1 MNPIDL
7 HVHSTASDGSL
18 KPAEVV
24 DLARESGL
32 KALALTDHDTTGG
45 LEEALSAAA
54 GTDLEVIPGVE
65 FSVLWD
71 HPGFLHLLGL
81 FIDPNDSS
89 LLEVINKIASS
100 RSERNYKII
109 AKLQD
114 MGMDITMA
122 EVEELSGEGL
132 ISRAHI
138 AHLLATKGVVET
150 SQDSWRYIGK
160 GSPAYVD
167 RFRLDL
173 ASACRAIH
181 QAGGLAVIAH
191 PISMEIP
198 EAGLNEF
205 LIRAKADGLD
215 GLEVWCPTQD
225 LADRNLLA
233 ALARKHDLA
242 MTGGSDFHGI
252 YKPDIKLAYGRGD
265 LRLDYELVE
274 KLKDRL
280 ARG

>member
-1 MNPIDL
+1 MNPVDL

-18 KPAEVV
+18 SPTEVV
-24 DLARESGL
+24 ALAQENGL
-32 KALALTDHDTTGG
+32 KALALTDHDTIGG
-45 LEEALSAAA
+45 LEEAFRAAA

-65 FSVLWD
+65 FSVLWNRS
-71 HPGFLHLLGL
+71 GFLHLLGL
-81 FIDPNDSS
+81 FIDPADRS
-89 LLEVINKIASS
+89 LVEVINKIADS
-100 RSERNYKII
+100 RSERNFKII

-114 MGMDITMA
+114 QGVDITMA
-122 EVEELSGEGL
+122 EVESLSGEGL

-138 AHLLATKGVVET
+138 AHLLAAKGVVET
-150 SQDSWRYIGK
+150 SRDSWRYIGK

-181 QAGGLAVIAH
+181 RAKGLAVIAH

-205 LIRAKADGLD
+205 LIQAKADGLD
-215 GLEVWCPTQD
+215 GLEVWCPTHDQAYRD
-225 LADRNLLA
+225 LLA

-242 MTGGSDFHGI
+242 VTGGSDFHGL

-265 LRLDYELVE
+265 LRLGYTLVE

-280 ARG
+280 AKG